1 MTAVD
6 FFIFPSETMSMGVMI
21 RQQSSSRSVW
31 IHVANFDGITTKLT
45 RNAERFDCQLVQAMQ
60 STLENADW
68 DGIYAE
74 LQSPPKKDLS
84 DVRRQA
90 TQRRWDKHAAKV
102 GANSEFSE
110 RMKICQ
116 RRLKMKD
123 AGIQC
128 DMESSSNLVASWM
141 EAHLPSNTATLFI
154 NCVSNIGKGSP
165 RYTREIWDIAMS
177 IYLSSPKTYK
187 ILKQLIR
194 IPSVSCLYEHY
205 SESISLTKRRLI
217 DDSNIRESLLPVQQ
231 LIETLKASGTE
242 INTQFTLAID
252 AFSFR
257 TFTGSTMSPFIPRKS
272 SEDQGTTCRT
282 RQYSNGFLMLLIPH
296 DYRIPAKLI
305 HLALAETGAYN
316 TEINEKAMTIMRTA
330 NAMGIRIWF
339 RATDGDPGV
348 ANSHNDFYDEHVQGK
363 TANYGELITSV
374 WTWLCG
380 DCQAFVPVSDPLH
393 IFKNIRARFISH
405 PISIFRKCAPT
416 NIESVRAILNLGPA
430 LNDNSQLGKMRD
442 NYVVSLFTLANV
454 SRLIKAKEYTNAF
467 LIFPFACWMVVL
479 FSDQVSLQLRL
490 FFCEL
495 SFQLISAYADAFDD
509 LREDGVTQQKSPESP
524 GITFAKSHYA
534 KRILNTLCGFGVAL
548 VFGSDSFR
556 IDRIGT
562 HLVENAIGIAR
573 STSADPR

>member
-110 RMKICQ
+110 RMKACQ

-128 DMESSSNLVASWM
+128 DMESSPNLVASWM

-194 IPSVSCLYEHY
+194 IPSVSL
-205 SESISLTKRRLI
+205 
-217 DDSNIRESLLPVQQ
+217 
-231 LIETLKASGTE
+231 
-242 INTQFTLAID
+242 
-252 AFSFR
+252 
-257 TFTGSTMSPFIPRKS
+257 
-272 SEDQGTTCRT
+272 
-282 RQYSNGFLMLLIPH
+282 
-296 DYRIPAKLI
+296 
-305 HLALAETGAYN
+305 
-316 TEINEKAMTIMRTA
+316 
-330 NAMGIRIWF
+330 
-339 RATDGDPGV
+339 
-348 ANSHNDFYDEHVQGK
+348 
-363 TANYGELITSV
+363 
-374 WTWLCG
+374 
-380 DCQAFVPVSDPLH
+380 
-393 IFKNIRARFISH
+393 
-405 PISIFRKCAPT
+405 
-416 NIESVRAILNLGPA
+416 
-430 LNDNSQLGKMRD
+430 
-442 NYVVSLFTLANV
+442 
-454 SRLIKAKEYTNAF
+454 
-467 LIFPFACWMVVL
+467 
-479 FSDQVSLQLRL
+479 
-490 FFCEL
+490 
-495 SFQLISAYADAFDD
+495 
-509 LREDGVTQQKSPESP
+509 
-524 GITFAKSHYA
+524 
-534 KRILNTLCGFGVAL
+534 
-548 VFGSDSFR
+548 
-556 IDRIGT
+556 
-562 HLVENAIGIAR
+562 
-573 STSADPR
+573 